1 MIVNQELRSEN
12 SILTVS
18 SRQLQPEKEALLL
31 MNQQLQ
37 AEKDAVVFANQ
48 NLHKDALLLGDA
60 PPDHKFGEIVCAELG
75 AAKSDQFLS
84 CLFMGWPTSVNG
96 AVELSRHGSVFS
108 CWPTTLDALLALVGS
123 LESCFKW
130 LAGSMSTELMLQTE
144 ACAQQVI
151 SNDTLSFILFSC
163 FMTGWCNMII
173 VWCCRWHGAMCSSF
187 SEMRW
192 AHQLHAPWRLARL

>member
-1 MIVNQELRSEN
+1 MNQELRSEN
-12 SILTVS
+12 SILSVS

-37 AEKDAVVFANQ
+37 AEKDAVVFANR

-75 AAKSDQFLS
+75 SAKSDQFLS
-84 CLFMGWPTSVNG
+84 CLFMAWPTSVNG

-108 CWPTTLDALLALVGS
+108 CWPTTLDKLLALVGS

-144 ACAQQVI
+144 ACAQQVDI
-151 SNDTLSFILFSC
+151 E
-163 FMTGWCNMII
+163 FMAVWCNII
-173 VWCCRWHGAMCSSF
+173 TVRCCRWHGAMCSSF

-192 AHQLHAPWRLARL
+192 AHQLHAPWRLARLFV